1 MEIIYWSDYACPFC
15 FIGRKHLE
23 AAIEKINK
31 EKDETFTVTMKAFEL
46 DPSAPTVVE
55 GTATER
61 LASKYGLT
69 MEDAADRINGVNMM
83 GQALG
88 IDFRYDLAKPSN
100 TFDAHRITKLA
111 QAKGNDVAEVLTELL
126 YEAYFV
132 KHEVLADHAVLM
144 SKAKEAGLVEDEVKA
159 VLDSDMYA
167 NEVREEE
174 ALAARYGI
182 NSVPFLVVNDKVA
195 LPGALPIEE
204 FEKVLREMLEKEV
217 E

>member
-23 AAIEKINK
+23 AAIQKINEENK
-31 EKDETFTVTMKAFEL
+31 EAITVTMKAFEL
-46 DPSAPTVVE
+46 DPSAPTVVT

-69 MEDAADRINGVNMM
+69 LEDAADRINGVNMM

-88 IDFRYDLAKPSN
+88 IDFRYDKAKPGN

-111 QAKGNDVAEVLTELL
+111 QAKDYNVAEKLTELL

-132 KHEVLADHAVLM
+132 NSEVLSDHAVLM
-144 SKAKEAGLVEDEVKA
+144 AKAKEAGLAEDEIKA

-182 NSVPFLVVNDKVA
+182 NSVPFFVVNDKVA

-204 FEKVLREMLEKEV
+204 FEKVLREMLGKE

>member
-126 YEAYFV
+126 YVAYFV

-182 NSVPFLVVNDKVA
+182 NSVPFFVVNDKVA

>member
-23 AAIEKINK
+23 AAIQKLNEENNENI
-31 EKDETFTVTMKAFEL
+31 TVTMKAFEL
-46 DPSAPTVVE
+46 DPSAPTVVTQ
-55 GTATER
+55 TATER

-69 MEDAADRINGVNMM
+69 LEDAADRINGVNMM

-88 IDFRYDLAKPSN
+88 IDFRYDKAKPGN

-111 QAKGNDVAEVLTELL
+111 QAKDYKIAETLTELL

-132 KHEVLADHAVLM
+132 KSEVISDHAVLIA
-144 SKAKEAGLVEDEVKA
+144 KGKEAGLAEADVKV

-167 NEVREEE
+167 KEVREEE

-182 NSVPFLVVNDKVA
+182 NSVPFFVVNDKVA

-204 FEKVLREMLEKEV
+204 FEKVLREMLVKEA

>member
-23 AAIEKINK
+23 AAIKKINK
-31 EKDETFTVTMKAFEL
+31 EMDETFTVTMKAFEL
-46 DPSAPTVVE
+46 DPSAPKVIE

-69 MEDAADRINGVNMM
+69 IEDAADRINSVNMM

-111 QAKGNDVAEVLTELL
+111 QSKGNDLAETLTELL

-132 KHEVLADHAVLM
+132 KHEVLADHTVLLA
-144 SKAKEAGLVEDEVKA
+144 KAKEAGLDEAEVKA
-159 VLDSDMYA
+159 VLESDKFA

-182 NSVPFLVVNDKVA
+182 NSVPFFVVDDKVA

-204 FEKVLREMLEKEV
+204 FEKVLREMIEQ
-217 E
+217 